1 MQWLYKPMATA
12 LELNGMRTQGHDVR
26 MANIMA
32 VQALA
37 NIVKTSLGPQ
47 GLDKMLVDDIGDVTI
62 TNDGATILRQIEVEH
77 PAAKILVEL
86 AQLQDREVGDGTTT
100 VVIIAAELLRKAA
113 DMIKNRIHPT
123 HIITGYKAAMRHAVK
138 YIEEHL
144 SVHTDKLTREEVVSV
159 AKTSMSSKIIGGE
172 SEHFSKLAVDAMF
185 HVRNANGKHP
195 VKNVNII
202 KAHGL
207 SLLESAFFPGFVL
220 RMSRVSQ
227 QMPVRVE
234 KAKVALL
241 DFNLSKFRLGMGIQ
255 VLVSDPKNLE
265 LIRKREL
272 DILKE
277 RLQAI
282 LAQGVNVI
290 FTTKAIDDYA
300 AKYLVENNVMGLR
313 RIEKADMRRIA
324 KLTGASIIT
333 TMANAEGV
341 ESFDAA
347 SIGHADVVYEENL
360 GDNDYVF
367 IENKTV
373 ENPICSLVLRGSNE
387 YMLDEV
393 ERSLHDA
400 LCVLKRTFET
410 GSVVAGGG
418 AVETALSV
426 HLERMAKKSDSSDQ
440 IAIAE
445 FAEAL
450 LIIPKTLALN
460 AARDPLDLVSKL
472 TVLHYNNQNE
482 PENPKM
488 KALKFSGLDLL
499 EGKVRDNFAAGVLEP
514 SVSKIKSIKFAT
526 EAAIALLRLDDMIK
540 IAPAK
545 EDLPKRR

>member
-1 MQWLYKPMATA
+1 MATA
-12 LELNGMRTQGHDVR
+12 LELNGMRTQGQDVR

-32 VQALA
+32 VQALSS
-37 NIVKTSLGPQ
+37 IVKTSLGPQ

-86 AQLQDREVGDGTTT
+86 SQLQDKEVGDGTTT
-100 VVIIAAELLRKAA
+100 VVIIAAELLKKAA
-113 DMIKNRIHPT
+113 DMLRNRIHPT
-123 HIITGYKAAMRHAVK
+123 HIITGYKTAMRLAVK
-138 YIEEHL
+138 HIEETL
-144 SVHTDKLTREEVVSV
+144 AVPTSKLTQEEIVSV
-159 AKTSMSSKIIGGE
+159 ARTSLSSKIIGGE
-172 SEHFSKLAVDAMF
+172 SDLFSKLAVDAML
-185 HVRNANGKHP
+185 HVKNTSGKFP
-195 VKNVNII
+195 VKNVNIV

-207 SLLESAFFPGFVL
+207 SMQESQFFPGYVL

-227 QMPVRVE
+227 QMPIKVE
-234 KAKVALL
+234 NAKIALL

-277 RLQAI
+277 RLESI

-313 RIEKADMRRIA
+313 RIEKADLRRIA
-324 KLTGASIIT
+324 KMTGATIIT
-333 TMANAEGV
+333 TMANTDGV
-341 ESFDAA
+341 ESFEAS
-347 SIGHADVVYEENL
+347 SIGHAEVVYEENL
-360 GDNDYVF
+360 GDNDFVF
-367 IENKTV
+367 VKSTAGENL
-373 ENPICSLVLRGSNE
+373 ICSLVLRGSNE

-393 ERSLHDA
+393 ERSIHDA

-418 AVETALSV
+418 AVETSLSV
-426 HLERMAKKSDSSDQ
+426 FLERAAKKSNSTDQ

-445 FAEAL
+445 FAEAML
-450 LIIPKTLALN
+450 VIPKTLALN
-460 AARDPLDLVSKL
+460 AARDTLDLVSKL
-472 TVLHYNNQNE
+472 TVLHNNHQNE
-482 PENPKM
+482 PNNEKL
-488 KALKFSGLDLL
+488 AFLRFTGLDLI
-499 EGKVRDNFAAGVLEP
+499 EGKVRNNFEAGVLEP
-514 SVSKIKSIKFAT
+514 TVSKVKSIKFAT
-526 EAAIALLRLDDMIK
+526 EAAIALLRIDDMIK

-545 EDLPKRR
+545 EDIPQRR

>member
-1 MQWLYKPMATA
+1 MATA
-12 LELNGMRTQGHDVR
+12 LELNGMRTQGQDVR

-86 AQLQDREVGDGTTT
+86 SQLQDKEVGDGTTT
-100 VVIIAAELLRKAA
+100 VVIIAAELLKKAA
-113 DMIKNRIHPT
+113 EMIKNRIHPT
-123 HIITGYKAAMRHAVK
+123 HIISGYKTAMKHAVK
-138 YIEEHL
+138 YIEDNL
-144 SVHTDKLTREEVVSV
+144 SVSTQKLAKEEVINV

-172 SEHFSKLAVDAMF
+172 SELFSKLAVEAML
-185 HVRNANGKHP
+185 HVKNNSGKHP
-195 VKNVNII
+195 VKNVNIV

-207 SLLESAFFPGFVL
+207 SMLESHFFPGYAL

-227 QMPVRVE
+227 QMPIKIE
-234 KAKVALL
+234 NAKVALL

-255 VLVSDPKNLE
+255 VLVNDPKNLE

-277 RLQAI
+277 RLQSI
-282 LAQGVNVI
+282 MKEGVNVI

-300 AKYLVENNVMGLR
+300 AKYMVENNVMGLR
-313 RIEKADMRRIA
+313 RIEKSDMRRIA
-324 KLTGASIIT
+324 KLTGASIVT

-341 ESFDAA
+341 ESFDPAN
-347 SIGHADVVYEENL
+347 IGHADVVYEENL

-367 IENKTV
+367 IKNSTG

-387 YMLDEV
+387 FMLDEV
-393 ERSLHDA
+393 ERSIHDA

-410 GSVVAGGG
+410 GAVVAGGG

-426 HLERMAKKSDSSDQ
+426 YLERVAKKSQSTDQ

-445 FAEAL
+445 FAESL
-450 LIIPKTLALN
+450 LIIPKQLALN
-460 AARDPLDLVSKL
+460 AAKDPLDLVSKL
-472 TVLHYNNQNE
+472 TVLHNNNQNE
-482 PENPKM
+482 PNNEKL
-488 KALKFSGLDLL
+488 AWLKYTGLDLL
-499 EGKVRDNFAAGVLEP
+499 EGKVRNNFEAGVLEP
-514 SVSKIKSIKFAT
+514 AVSKIKSIKFAT

-540 IAPAK
+540 IAPEK
-545 EDLPKRR
+545 EDQPRRR

>member
-1 MQWLYKPMATA
+1 MATA
-12 LELNGMRTQGHDVR
+12 LELNGMRTQGQDVR

-77 PAAKILVEL
+77 PAARILVEL
-86 AQLQDREVGDGTTT
+86 AQLQDKEVGDGTTS
-100 VVIIAAELLRKAA
+100 VVIVAAELLKRAGE
-113 DMIKNRIHPT
+113 MIKNRIHPT
-123 HIITGYKAAMRHAVK
+123 HIISGYKAAMKHAVK

-144 SVHTDKLTREEVVSV
+144 AVPTDKLAKEEVVNV

-172 SEHFSKLAVDAMF
+172 AELFSRLAVDAML
-185 HVRNANGKHP
+185 HVKNSSGKFP
-195 VKNVNII
+195 VKSVNIV

-207 SLLESAFFPGFVL
+207 SMLESAFFPGFVL

-227 QMPVRVE
+227 QMPVMV
-234 KAKVALL
+234 KDAKIALL

-277 RLQAI
+277 RLQSI

-290 FTTKAIDDYA
+290 FTTKAVDDYA

-313 RIEKADMRRIA
+313 RIEKSDLRKIA
-324 KLTGASIIT
+324 KLTGATIVT
-333 TMANAEGV
+333 TMANADGV
-341 ESFDAA
+341 ESFDPAN
-347 SIGHADVVYEENL
+347 IGHAESVYEENL

-367 IENKTV
+367 IKSAV
-373 ENPICSLVLRGSNE
+373 GDHPVCSLVLRGSNE
-387 YMLDEV
+387 FMLDEV
-393 ERSLHDA
+393 ERSIHDA
-400 LCVLKRTFET
+400 LCVLKRTFESGT
-410 GSVVAGGG
+410 VVAGGG

-426 HLERMAKKSDSSDQ
+426 HLERTAKKSQTSDQ

-450 LIIPKTLALN
+450 LVIPKQLALN
-460 AARDPLDLVSKL
+460 AAKDTLDLVSKL
-472 TVLHYNNQNE
+472 TVLHNNYQNE
-482 PENPKM
+482 PGNEKL
-488 KALKFSGLDLL
+488 AWLKFTGLDLM
-499 EGKVRDNFAAGVLEP
+499 EGKVRNNFEAGVLEP
-514 SVSKIKSIKFAT
+514 AVSKVKSIKFAT

-540 IAPAK
+540 IAPEK
-545 EDLPKRR
+545 EEMPKRR